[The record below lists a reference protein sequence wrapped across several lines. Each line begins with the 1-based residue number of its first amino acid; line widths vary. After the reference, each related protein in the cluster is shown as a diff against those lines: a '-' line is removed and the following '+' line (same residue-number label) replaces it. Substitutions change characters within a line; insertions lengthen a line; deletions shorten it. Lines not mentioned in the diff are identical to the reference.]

1 MSIVLGL
8 FLGSVSDGLVEIKR
22 VIRAN
27 YRSSV
32 LQVGVVDG
40 VGGLELGFQVE
51 SDRKVVRVPELE
63 HQRLANY
70 VWKRD
75 VEGVFTLPLKPGLA
89 FLELADGKVFL

>member
-8 FLGSVSDGLVEIKR
+8 FLGGVSDGLVEIKR
-22 VIRAN
+22 VVRAN
-27 YRSSV
+27 DRGSV

-51 SDRKVVRVPELE
+51 SDRKVVRIPKLE
-63 HQRLANY
+63 HQRLTNY

-89 FLELADGKVFL
+89 LLELADGKVFL

>member
-40 VGGLELGFQVE
+40 IGGLELGFQVE
-51 SDRKVVRVPELE
+51 SDRKVVRIPKLE
-63 HQRLANY
+63 HQRLTYY

>member
-22 VIRAN
+22 VVRAN

-40 VGGLELGFQVE
+40 IGGLELGFQVE
-51 SDRKVVRVPELE
+51 SDR
-63 HQRLANY
+63 
-70 VWKRD
+70 
-75 VEGVFTLPLKPGLA
+75 
-89 FLELADGKVFL
+89 